1 MQREFET
8 TSPSESLDAAFARLQ
23 ACRCRTM
30 PVVER
35 GRLVGVLTAENVG
48 EYVMIQGA
56 RG

>member
-1 MQREFET
+1 
-8 TSPSESLDAAFARLQ
+8 
-23 ACRCRTM
+23 M

-56 RG
+56 RGLGIWDRG